1 MAFRFSPALPL
12 QPLPSHNAVQTIHGL
27 TATFQDE
34 FNARMRHKL
43 MLALTYTALL
53 LSTLIIGIFHLNW
66 FEPLFTFM
74 HEHSEIEDPIMIL
87 IGCGLICTLAIMTI
101 YITEVHALQRD
112 ISRIISEREET
123 NETHY
128 RRQKLESLGVI
139 AAGISHEINTS
150 LQSILGGCEMARTRI
165 TDKEACQQFLD
176 RAIASS
182 LHARRII
189 DNVLTFSSNGGTT
202 RHAALSVTEVL
213 ADTATFC
220 QTFLPASIE
229 IKIDPP
235 MPDFQ
240 IFIDRTGLMQAI
252 NNLVGNAAHATDFQ
266 GTVTLSCTTSLIAP
280 PQAQAAGVP
289 PGLYARIAVT
299 DHGMGISE
307 ENLKRIFDPFFTTK
321 KHGEGTGLGL
331 SIVHGIVRGMN
342 GFLDATSKLGQG
354 STFYIYLPLQSQPSK
369 Q

>member
-1 MAFRFSPALPL
+1 MAFRFAPALPL
-12 QPLPSHNAVQTIHGL
+12 QPLPSHNTVQTIHGL
-27 TATFQDE
+27 TSSFQEE

-43 MLALTYTALL
+43 MLALTYSALL
-53 LSTLIIGIFHLNW
+53 LATLFVGIFQFDW
-66 FEPLFTFM
+66 FKPLFDFM
-74 HEHSEIEDPIMIL
+74 HQHSEIEDPIMLL
-87 IGCGLICTLAIMTI
+87 IGCGLVCTLAIMSI

-112 ISRIISEREET
+112 ISRLISDREET

-150 LQSILGGCEMARTRI
+150 LQSILGGCEMARTRVA
-165 TDKEACQQFLD
+165 DSEACLQFLD

-202 RHAALSVTEVL
+202 RHTTLSITEL
-213 ADTATFC
+213 LTDTATFC

-240 IFIDRTGLMQAI
+240 VFIDRTGLMQAI
-252 NNLVGNAAHATDFQ
+252 NNLVGNAAHATNFQ
-266 GTVTLSCTTSLIAP
+266 GTIKLGGTTTLVAH
-280 PQAQAAGVP
+280 PQASASGVT
-289 PGLYARIAVT
+289 PGLYARINVT
-299 DHGMGISE
+299 DHGHGISE
-307 ENLKRIFDPFFTTK
+307 DNLKRIFDPFFTTK

-342 GFLDATSKLGQG
+342 GFLDATSQLGQG
-354 STFYIYLPLQSQPSK
+354 STFYIYLPLQPSTP
-369 Q
+369 